1 MLRIKTFIH
10 TETQDGK
17 TVFDV
22 HFARCM
28 RFISHFMRTWK
39 RNKIT
44 RINAANG
51 LGFALAWNGGMKN
64 VMVQVIRTDQTQ
76 MNNIQQVLNL
86 ILKK

>member
-1 MLRIKTFIH
+1 MVRIKSFIH

-86 ILKK
+86 